1 MIREMNQ
8 SANTQ
13 NLYTLKARLDCL
25 EHLGWKVDETSE
37 TWREV
42 FITDPLDT
50 VWERYN
56 KLQIPGGFDL
66 KKHQGKKAICYTY
79 IAQNFPYDVGETVY
93 INLLIS
99 EGVLIGGDCMTN
111 ALDGFM
117 LPLDRRHLP

>member
-42 FITDPLDT
+42 FIPDPLDA

-56 KLQIPGGFDL
+56 KLQIPSGFDL
-66 KKHQGKKAICYTY
+66 TKHQGKKATCYTY
-79 IAQNFPYDVGETVY
+79 IATNFPYDVGEPVY
-93 INLLIS
+93 VNLLII
-99 EGVLIGGDCMTN
+99 EGTLIGGDCMTN

-117 LPLDRRHLP
+117 LPLNRRHLP